1 MNAATSQEVFAG
13 PYLTAAGPEVRQ
25 KFGDAFIDMTV
36 GFLAFPLC
44 LPGTAVWRGRRG
56 RLYILSVLRV
66 AAAQSK
72 AAMKA
77 RGPRNTLFSGLTV
90 RCPLAPSHLGVH
102 VVSNPSLLL
111 R

>member
-1 MNAATSQEVFAG
+1 M
-13 PYLTAAGPEVRQ
+13 RQ
-25 KFGDAFIDMTV
+25 KFSDAFIDMTV

-44 LPGTAVWRGRRG
+44 LPGTAVWRGRQG

-77 RGPRNTLFSGLTV
+77 RAQTMLSIL
-90 RCPLAPSHLGVH
+90 LAAADV
-102 VVSNPSLLL
+102 
-111 R
+111 